1 MSLHFRD
8 LTLVKGSIEET
19 IQDEFFYFSK
29 TLEQAKGDHV
39 EVKDI
44 FVIPVFN
51 VIWRIL
57 TGERLDVE
65 DPKLPKTLLLIDNLT
80 SDGGSTLGFIGYSST
95 MILWILETLGLLHL
109 RKGIDAIFKIVDEQ
123 LASHEATFQVENMR
137 DFIDFFIGKK
147 MIRND
152 STESKKYAKRNLQ
165 NIFMDL
171 FLAGSE
177 TTTSTLKWVVLFM
190 TLHQNVQEKVKVG

>member
-1 MSLHFRD
+1 M
-8 LTLVKGSIEET
+8 KGSIEET
-19 IQDEFFYFSK
+19 IQEEFFYFSK
-29 TLEQAKGDHV
+29 TLEQAKGEPL

-57 TGERLDVE
+57 TGERLDVD
-65 DPKLPKTLLLIDNLT
+65 DPKLPKTMLLIDKLT
-80 SDGGSTLGFIGYSST
+80 TDGGSTLGFIGYSST
-95 MILWILETLGLLHL
+95 TILWILESLGLLHI
-109 RKGIDAIFKIVDEQ
+109 RKGIDAIFNIVDEQ
-123 LASHEATFQVENMR
+123 LANHEATFQVENMR

-147 MIRND
+147 MMKDKSIENQ
-152 STESKKYAKRNLQ
+152 KFAKRNLR

-190 TLHQNVQEKVKVG
+190 ILYQDVQDKVKVGYANT